1 MTIRT
6 MVWILVLCGLA
17 WVGGLAYLSRDKR
30 IKQLAQEQS
39 LSAQETKAL
48 RLCLRDFAEAASTGK
63 PAASL
68 ADHAAAES
76 RCMQQ
81 ARKDMRRAAAG
92 GGAGRVRMA
101 G

>member
-39 LSAQETKAL
+39 LSAQEIKAL
-48 RLCLRDFAEAASTGK
+48 RVCLRDFAETASTGK
-63 PAASL
+63 PAASP

-76 RCMQQ
+76 RCTQQ
-81 ARKDMRRAAAG
+81 ARKDMRRAETEAAAG
-92 GGAGRVRMA
+92 HMRIAG
-101 G
+101 